1 MISISGKKWEE
12 IKTNKNLVEKIKQ
25 DYSFSEIV
33 SKLILTRNFDKEE
46 IFSLLDELNLKNV
59 FSNNNDFKININ
71 NSYDVDVSIHKVD
84 KDEEN
89 EDSIDIYKFQLD
101 LWMR

>member
-59 FSNNNDFKININ
+59 FSNNNDFKVSANILLETIKN
-71 NSYDVDVSIHKVD
+71 
-84 KDEEN
+84 KDN
-89 EDSIDIYKFQLD
+89 ICILVIMM
-101 LWMR
+101 LMVL